1 MRLNLIPPLEE
12 RNGMNGGE
20 RVEEE
25 ARQCTMDCGFCI
37 VYVPSST
44 SQRAFNVRFS
54 DSIDVYAH
62 SRGRENVP
70 DQFPSRLFFPL
81 HSSLSH
87 PQAHSTHD
95 EYAIRPP
102 RMDLSSVA
110 SGRCS
115 PFYFAVKFSFLGFL
129 SPTALYACRFFPVC
143 SAFLYYDTQAVFKY
157 RYIFLSFI
165 LFPLL
170 CLASIRRRPI
180 KKTDMS
186 LSARVIFRR
195 L

>member
-1 MRLNLIPPLEE
+1 
-12 RNGMNGGE
+12 
-20 RVEEE
+20 
-25 ARQCTMDCGFCI
+25 MDCGFCI

-70 DQFPSRLFFPL
+70 DQFPSRPFFPL
-81 HSSLSH
+81 HSSLST
-87 PQAHSTHD
+87 STSPFD
-95 EYAIRPP
+95 PRRIRPP

-129 SPTALYACRFFPVC
+129 SPTALYARRFFPVC

-157 RYIFLSFI
+157 R
-165 LFPLL
+165 
-170 CLASIRRRPI
+170 
-180 KKTDMS
+180 
-186 LSARVIFRR
+186 
-195 L
+195 

>member
-81 HSSLSH
+81 HSSLST
-87 PQAHSTHD
+87 ST
-95 EYAIRPP
+95 
-102 RMDLSSVA
+102 
-110 SGRCS
+110 S
-115 PFYFAVKFSFLGFL
+115 PFDPRRIRDTSAKDGLIERCIWPMFSILFCGEVLVSRIFITHRVVRMSFLSCMF
-129 SPTALYACRFFPVC
+129 R
-143 SAFLYYDTQAVFKY
+143 
-157 RYIFLSFI
+157 IFI
-165 LFPLL
+165 L
-170 CLASIRRRPI
+170 
-180 KKTDMS
+180 
-186 LSARVIFRR
+186 
-195 L
+195 